1 MAEFRPLMQILTVF
15 SAFLLLQAKPGLA
28 RVEHFLFIT
37 GCLVAANFWQPGL
50 LKLRMDWISH
60 SHLYG
65 MHVGAYAHGWLG
77 WLAPEKIANFA
88 QWMAKADYPLQIATL
103 ILELGALLF
112 FVRGKA
118 ARALLVLWTIL
129 LVGFLACFGHFF
141 WKWMLVQLALLWL
154 LRRWAEDR
162 NQQARLFH
170 WKAFALSIPIIA
182 AASITFQS
190 AGLAWFDTPIAHGYR
205 YEAVGESGDRYTI
218 PTRLMAPYHEEFTMT
233 HFGYVLFEKSIVSPY
248 GATIDREIAN

>member
-1 MAEFRPLMQILTVF
+1 
-15 SAFLLLQAKPGLA
+15 
-28 RVEHFLFIT
+28 
-37 GCLVAANFWQPGL
+37 
-50 LKLRMDWISH
+50 
-60 SHLYG
+60 
-65 MHVGAYAHGWLG
+65 
-77 WLAPEKIANFA
+77 
-88 QWMAKADYPLQIATL
+88 MAKADYPLQIATL

-129 LVGFLACFGHFF
+129 LVGFLACFGNFF

-190 AGLAWFDTPIAHGYR
+190 AGLAWFETPIAHGYR